1 MFNQLFPIIA
11 PVVFLSAIG
20 FGWARS
26 GKEFPSEFISRLVM
40 NFSAPCLLLSTVGH
54 ADVSREAL
62 AAVSAATVLTI
73 LIMAMAAYLLARLLK
88 LTPNAYA
95 TSMAFSNCG
104 NMGLPLCLF
113 AFGDQGM
120 VLALAWFTTMAL
132 LQFTF
137 GIWWMSNVGAAD
149 VLKDLARKPLIYA
162 AVAAAL
168 MMAFDLSLPQWAQNT
183 TGLLGQAAVPLM
195 LLTLGV
201 SLSTIQLGDIKLSLL
216 FGALRI
222 AGGFSVGL
230 LVVWLLDLSGI
241 TAGVVILQAA
251 MPVAVF
257 NYLLALRYQRSPQVI
272 AGLVF
277 CSTLLS
283 FISLPLV
290 IIYAQSL

>member
-1 MFNQLFPIIA
+1 MIDQLFPIIA
-11 PVVFLSAIG
+11 PVLFLSAIG
-20 FGWARS
+20 FAWARS
-26 GKEFPSEFISRLVM
+26 GTAFPSDFISRFVM
-40 NFSAPCLLLSTVGH
+40 NFSAPCLIVSTVGH
-54 ADVSREAL
+54 ADVSRDAL
-62 AAVSAATVLTI
+62 AAVSSATVITI
-73 LIMAMAAYLLARLLK
+73 VMMASAAYLLARLLK

-113 AFGDQGM
+113 AFGDQGL
-120 VLALAWFTTMAL
+120 VLSLAWFTTMAL
-132 LQFTF
+132 LQFTL
-137 GIWWMSNVGAAD
+137 GIWWMSNAGSSEI
-149 VLKDLARKPLIYA
+149 LKDLAKKPLIYA
-162 AVAAAL
+162 AIIAAA
-168 MMAFDLSLPQWAQNT
+168 MMAFDLDLPLWAHNT

-201 SLSTIQLGDIKLSLL
+201 SLSTIHLGDIKLSIV
-216 FGALRI
+216 FGMLRVG
-222 AGGFSVGL
+222 GGFVVGL
-230 LVVWLLDLSGI
+230 LVVWLLELSGTI
-241 TAGVVILQAA
+241 AGVVILQAA

-290 IIYAQSL
+290 ISYAKTL

>member
-1 MFNQLFPIIA
+1 MIDQLIPIIA
-11 PVVFLSAIG
+11 PVMFLSAIG
-20 FGWARS
+20 FAWARS
-26 GKEFPSEFISRLVM
+26 GTEFPSDFVSRLVM
-40 NFSAPCLLLSTVGH
+40 NFSAPCLLISTVGH

-62 AAVSAATVLTI
+62 GEVSLATLVTI
-73 LIMAMAAYLLARLLK
+73 LIMATAAYLLARLLK

-137 GIWWMSNVGAAD
+137 GIWWMSNVGASEI
-149 VLKDLARKPLIYA
+149 LIDLAKKPLIYA
-162 AVAAAL
+162 TVVAAA
-168 MMAFDLSLPQWAQNT
+168 MMAFDLSLPQWAQNS
-183 TGLLGQAAVPLM
+183 TGLIGQAAVPLM

-201 SLSTIQLGDIKLSLL
+201 SLSTIQLGDIKLSLV
-216 FGALRI
+216 FGLLRV
-222 AGGFSVGL
+222 AGGFAVGL
-230 LVVWLLDLSGI
+230 LVVWLLELEGM
-241 TAGVVILQAA
+241 TAGVVIVQAA

-290 IIYAQSL
+290 ITYAQSM